1 MKIKKIIRNNLFM
14 FGLIRKAS
22 PGRLRFCLLVVLLD
36 SISSFLFDVYMIRY
50 VINSIQTGRK
60 FGDIII
66 FLLSIAAYNLC
77 TCFIKNYYTERYAP
91 VSDQKIYAC
100 IQKLIFQKAG
110 SVELACFENPE
121 FYDKYFKAVSEATG
135 RASQMILS
143 LSNTVNCVF
152 TIASM
157 SFVIFTIDPLLA
169 VFAVLP
175 LIATL
180 LFGKKLNRYRY
191 EYGMEMQEKTRKRTY
206 INRVFYLG
214 DFAKEMRVTNIGMV
228 MFAKLKE
235 AVRDLIE
242 TIRKHGF
249 RLASLDYLFLAVND
263 IVVYL
268 GAIAYAAYKTV
279 VAKTMLYGDC
289 VVVLNTINSVA
300 WSLRSV
306 TELYLEYDNHSM
318 YIDNLRVFLEHE
330 SSVSENENGLQV
342 IRGNCDIRLSGVSFR
357 YTQSGPDVLKDINL
371 HIPHNGKIALVGHNG
386 AGKTTLVKL
395 IMRLYD
401 PPEGEITLNGEP
413 VSRYRLGQ
421 YRSLFGTVFQ
431 DYQMFSLSVLENVL
445 LKSHITSEEREN
457 AIKCLKESGIYPK
470 ISALKNGADTL
481 LTKEFDENGAVLSTG
496 EYQSVAFARVLA
508 RPCDIVILDEPSSFL
523 DPEAEYAMYQ
533 NMLRAFADKTVIY
546 ISHRLS
552 SAVLADRVILLEN
565 GSIAEEG
572 THSELLSKNG
582 KYARMWKMQA
592 EKYTG
597 TTAV

>member
-1 MKIKKIIRNNLFM
+1 
-14 FGLIRKAS
+14 
-22 PGRLRFCLLVVLLD
+22 
-36 SISSFLFDVYMIRY
+36 
-50 VINSIQTGRK
+50 
-60 FGDIII
+60 
-66 FLLSIAAYNLC
+66 LSIAAYNLC

-235 AVRDLIE
+235 AVRESD
-242 TIRKHGF
+242 RNDQKHGF

-371 HIPHNGKIALVGHNG
+371 HIPHNGKMRWSA
-386 AGKTTLVKL
+386 TT
-395 IMRLYD
+395 
-401 PPEGEITLNGEP
+401 
-413 VSRYRLGQ
+413 
-421 YRSLFGTVFQ
+421 
-431 DYQMFSLSVLENVL
+431 
-445 LKSHITSEEREN
+445 
-457 AIKCLKESGIYPK
+457 
-470 ISALKNGADTL
+470 
-481 LTKEFDENGAVLSTG
+481 
-496 EYQSVAFARVLA
+496 ARA
-508 RPCDIVILDEPSSFL
+508 RPLWSS
-523 DPEAEYAMYQ
+523 
-533 NMLRAFADKTVIY
+533 
-546 ISHRLS
+546 
-552 SAVLADRVILLEN
+552 
-565 GSIAEEG
+565 
-572 THSELLSKNG
+572 
-582 KYARMWKMQA
+582 
-592 EKYTG
+592 
-597 TTAV
+597 